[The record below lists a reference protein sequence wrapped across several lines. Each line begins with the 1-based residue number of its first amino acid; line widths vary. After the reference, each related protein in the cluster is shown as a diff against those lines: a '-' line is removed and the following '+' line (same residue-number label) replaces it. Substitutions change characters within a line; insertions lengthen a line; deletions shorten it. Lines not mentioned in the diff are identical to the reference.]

1 MITSFLP
8 KSQNWK
14 RVWIL
19 EVWSEN
25 GRGKLHILVWNKA
38 QDLENRAAH
47 PHQEFSGV
55 PPDSFF
61 VQNSTNSG
69 VINKRCHLARFDT
82 GKILWLE

>member
-1 MITSFLP
+1 MSGLKTGVENYIF
-8 KSQNWK
+8 
-14 RVWIL
+14 
-19 EVWSEN
+19 WSE
-25 GRGKLHILVWNKA
+25 IKA

-61 VQNSTNSG
+61 VRNSTNSG

-82 GKILWLE
+82 GKIL